1 MKKMLFA
8 LCLAVWT
15 VASMGCAH
23 RAAKAPLTASGQRI
37 QIQFICDRGDPATME
52 SRQFQYRQEVGAF
65 MERDLLTRLT
75 KSGYEASQ
83 LQKREEFKPGPDR
96 YLLTIAITM
105 YNPGSTAARM
115 MVGYGAGAA
124 SMNTSYKLFGADP
137 QPILEWTD
145 GRGTSEHWSKIPRK
159 LNVDAVNKITEK
171 LAPAAK

>member
-8 LCLAVWT
+8 LCLAFWT
-15 VASMGCAH
+15 VALVGCAT
-23 RAAKAPLTASGQRI
+23 RSAKAPLAASGQKI
-37 QIQFICDRGDPATME
+37 QIQFLCDRGDPATME

-65 MERDLLTRLT
+65 MERNLIARLG

-83 LQKREEFKPGPDR
+83 IQKREEFKPGPDR
-96 YLLTIAITM
+96 YLLTIKITM

-124 SMNTSYKLFGADP
+124 SMNTAYQLFGADP

-145 GRGTSEHWSKIPRK
+145 GCGTSEHWSRIPIK
-159 LNVDAVNKITEK
+159 LNTNVAKKITEK
-171 LAPAAK
+171 LAPAAR